1 MHAGVWLYYSNA
13 GSRGLAFSNLLHC
26 SVRAIV
32 DPSLQNIIA
41 KPSITQPEI
50 LLAILG
56 GVYTRAGT
64 QRDAAETPGS
74 YWLCYWS
81 IDHFQ
86 ASLRSAS
93 DHPSDMVPAKRPL
106 SHGASSHS
114 SGQVDD
120 PKKARYEG
128 PMESEQ
134 PLLDLMYNGF
144 STADAPAGC
153 TIVAATTS
161 SPRSSPRRAAKAGSA
176 PTRSSGYEY
185 VVTCLGAT
193 TFAPSFASCVMSR
206 CAPCCS
212 AELGLKARVHA
223 CVAPHFVVWAP
234 RFSVADRPKSGTDD
248 VQHHRPCGTK
258 LEEGGRSLG

>member
-153 TIVAATTS
+153 TIVAATTQITQACS
-161 SPRSSPRRAAKAGSA
+161 EGWKRAHEVFRVRICCDMSWCYDICAIVCILRDVEVCTVLLRGARFES
-176 PTRSSGYEY
+176 
-185 VVTCLGAT
+185 TC
-193 TFAPSFASCVMSR
+193 
-206 CAPCCS
+206 
-212 AELGLKARVHA
+212 ARVCRA
-223 CVAPHFVVWAP
+223 TFRRMGTQIFRC
-234 RFSVADRPKSGTDD
+234 RPTK
-248 VQHHRPCGTK
+248 VRHR
-258 LEEGGRSLG
+258 